1 MLPPLNKV
9 KRDKNWGGGDDLLN
23 YCFMGQ
29 ITMKYPMTNTCI
41 VNRGGGGSFRIKHR
55 VGTLKTA
62 SEASDQ
68 NPGKE

>member
-9 KRDKNWGGGDDLLN
+9 KRDKNWGWGDDLLN
-23 YCFMGQ
+23 YCVTGQ
-29 ITMKYPMTNTCI
+29 ITMKYPMTNTRI
-41 VNRGGGGSFRIKHR
+41 VNGGGGGSFGVKHG

-68 NPGKE
+68 NPGNE